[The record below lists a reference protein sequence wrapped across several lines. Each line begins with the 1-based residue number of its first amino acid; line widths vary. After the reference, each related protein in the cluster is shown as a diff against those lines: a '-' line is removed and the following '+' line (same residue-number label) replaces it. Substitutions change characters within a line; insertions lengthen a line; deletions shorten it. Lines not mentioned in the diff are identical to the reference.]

1 MSRPGGGYGHDVDAT
16 TGDADGDERPSA
28 ASELE
33 LDRERR
39 REAEFAASG
48 ADRDDDVVDALPEDL
63 NASEFVGPYTFP
75 NNNRRR
81 IPATIYLV
89 IGAAC
94 IGAFVLLDGE
104 TPLVNRGVLWAGVAL
119 VAFGVYGLI
128 AGWTLRID
136 ESEAL
141 SLASA
146 RVGFAVGHASAQMAW
161 RGWLSRPIWRILL
174 YSAENPPKQRGIVLL
189 DGVDGQVVEWFAEDN
204 PEDWSSLDAA
214 RTKLTDT

>member
-1 MSRPGGGYGHDVDAT
+1 MSHPDGGYGHDVDT
-16 TGDADGDERPSA
+16 TNGDADDAQPSP
-28 ASELE
+28 ASEFE
-33 LDRERR
+33 LDREGR
-39 REAEFAASG
+39 REDEFAA
-48 ADRDDDVVDALPEDL
+48 AEVDRDDDVVDALPEDL

-89 IGAAC
+89 VGAAC
-94 IGAFVLLDGE
+94 ITAFVLMNGE

-128 AGWTLRID
+128 AGWTLRVD

-161 RGWLSRPIWRILL
+161 RGWLSRPTWRILL

-189 DGVDGQVVEWFAEDN
+189 DGIDGNVVEWFAEDN
-204 PEDWSSLDAA
+204 PEDWSSLDAS
-214 RTKLTDT
+214 RTRLTDT

>member
-136 ESEAL
+136 ESEADAKRR
-141 SLASA
+141 ASFKA
-146 RVGFAVGHASAQMAW
+146 RHAKNIAKGKMSAAYW
-161 RGWLSRPIWRILL
+161 ADKVKW
-174 YSAENPPKQRGIVLL
+174 
-189 DGVDGQVVEWFAEDN
+189 
-204 PEDWSSLDAA
+204 
-214 RTKLTDT
+214 